1 MIRAALLRKCLHY
14 YENESLRPLD
24 EAGNYNNIELMTHSS
39 RLPNYN
45 GGMFSQ
51 ILRAAFLTMTAIGG
65 LFLLFF
71 SAAFVLIL
79 IAGIV
84 VIALIVAAVFWA
96 RAKILGKPFGPK
108 AQLDKMRR
116 DMEQELGGDFN
127 AQFGSATKAKS
138 SGNSAN
144 PDGPIIDAHQTPE
157 GWSVDN

>member
-1 MIRAALLRKCLHY
+1 
-14 YENESLRPLD
+14 
-24 EAGNYNNIELMTHSS
+24 MTHSS

-45 GGMFSQ
+45 GTVFSQ

-79 IAGIV
+79 IAGIAV
-84 VIALIVAAVFWA
+84 IGLVIAAIFWA

-108 AQLDKMRR
+108 AQLERMRAE
-116 DMEQELGGDFN
+116 MEQDLGSDFGATFHTARSTGASQEASN
-127 AQFGSATKAKS
+127 A
-138 SGNSAN
+138 
-144 PDGPIIDAHQTPE
+144 DGPIIDAHQTPE